1 MQTTNADRA
10 AAIEISGVKL
20 AKWKTML
27 KDRKIGTTKKLLSR
41 VPEISGEP
49 VARKA
54 LNGQRLD
61 RPTWEAIFKGL
72 KVHRADFFTD
82 VEWFDRDL
90 TAQWGLLW
98 EMATDAADC
107 PADRLRQRFG
117 LVLPQVDDAPIGTDR
132 FQQSIVSRTSV
143 LIEIPWGTPGYL
155 MLLERDAL
163 GNIVLLCPSPLMAN
177 PLLTGKVQRLPQYPP
192 SPFEFFQPLTVGTNY
207 LWAGIFEKLPE
218 LKWLAEAQKRPLR
231 LQLSQLTDLF
241 EYARKQPQDTPIW
254 RSSYLVT
261 TALDNPS

>member
-20 AKWKTML
+20 AKWKKML
-27 KDRKIGTTKKLLSR
+27 KERKISTTKKLLSR

-72 KVHRADFFTD
+72 KVYRDEFFTD

-90 TAQWGLLW
+90 TATWGLLW
-98 EMATDAADC
+98 DMAAD
-107 PADRLRQRFG
+107 ASDRFG
-117 LVLPQVDDAPIGTDR
+117 LVLPQVNDASVGTEK
-132 FQQSIVSRTSV
+132 FQQTIVSRTSV
-143 LIEIPWGTPGYL
+143 LLEISGGMLGYL
-155 MLLERDAL
+155 LLLERDAL
-163 GNIVLLCPSPLMAN
+163 GNVVLLAPSPLMAN
-177 PLLTGKVQRLPQYPP
+177 PALTGTIQRLPQYPP
-192 SPFEFFQPLTVGTNY
+192 SPFEFLQPITVGTNQ
-207 LWAGIFEKLPE
+207 LWAGIFAKLPE
-218 LKWLAEAQKRPLR
+218 FKWLADAQKRPLR

-241 EYARKQPQDTPIW
+241 EYIGKQPQAIPLW
-254 RSSYLVT
+254 RSSYVVT
-261 TALDNPS
+261 TELDPSI

>member
-10 AAIEISGVKL
+10 AAIAISGVKL

-27 KDRKIGTTKKLLSR
+27 NTRKISTTKKLLSR

-90 TAQWGLLW
+90 NATWGLLW
-98 EMATDAADC
+98 EMAADAAD
-107 PADRLRQRFG
+107 LFG
-117 LVLPQVDDAPIGTDR
+117 LVLPQVDDAPVSTDK

-155 MLLERDAL
+155 MLLEQDAL

-218 LKWLAEAQKRPLR
+218 LKWLADAQKKPLR

-254 RSSYLVT
+254 RSSYVVT
-261 TALDNPS
+261 TALNNPSL

>member
-20 AKWKTML
+20 AKWKKML
-27 KDRKIGTTKKLLSR
+27 KERKIGTTKKLLSR

-72 KVHRADFFTD
+72 KVYRDEFFTD

-90 TAQWGLLW
+90 TATWGLLW
-98 EMATDAADC
+98 DMAAD
-107 PADRLRQRFG
+107 ASERFG
-117 LVLPQVDDAPIGTDR
+117 LVLPQGNDASVGNEK
-132 FQQSIVSRTSV
+132 FQQTIVARTSV
-143 LIEIPWGTPGYL
+143 LLEISGGMLGYL
-155 MLLERDAL
+155 LLLERDPL
-163 GNIVLLCPSPLMAN
+163 GNVVLLAPSPLMAN
-177 PLLTGKVQRLPQYPP
+177 PALTGTIQRLPQYPP
-192 SPFEFFQPLTVGTNY
+192 SPFEFLQPLTVGTNC
-207 LWAGIFEKLPE
+207 LWAGIFAKLPE
-218 LKWLAEAQKRPLR
+218 FKWLADAQKRPLR

-241 EYARKQPQDTPIW
+241 EYIRKQPQPIPLW
-254 RSSYLVT
+254 RSSYVVT
-261 TALDNPS
+261 NEPDPNI